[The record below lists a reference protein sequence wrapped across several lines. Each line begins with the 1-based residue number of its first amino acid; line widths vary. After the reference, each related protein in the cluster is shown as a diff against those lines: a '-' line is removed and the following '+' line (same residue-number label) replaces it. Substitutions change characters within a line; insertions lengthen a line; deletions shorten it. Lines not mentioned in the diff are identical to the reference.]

1 MKYIP
6 SVAYSL
12 CNHRE
17 DADFEPLRPY
27 IRKFTEKVLREGLP
41 KGICLNINFPV
52 LTSHLSPL
60 TSYRGVKVCRMS
72 LGTWCN
78 ETTKCHHPRGYDF
91 WWMVGHYQN
100 DEPEATDTD
109 RWALDNGYVA
119 ITPTQIDLTAYAFM
133 NQKADWEE

>member
-1 MKYIP
+1 
-6 SVAYSL
+6 
-12 CNHRE
+12 
-17 DADFEPLRPY
+17 
-27 IRKFTEKVLREGLP
+27 
-41 KGICLNINFPV
+41 
-52 LTSHLSPL
+52 
-60 TSYRGVKVCRMS
+60 MS

-78 ETTKCHHPRGYDF
+78 ETAKCHHPRGYDY

-109 RWALDNGYVA
+109 LCALDNGYVA